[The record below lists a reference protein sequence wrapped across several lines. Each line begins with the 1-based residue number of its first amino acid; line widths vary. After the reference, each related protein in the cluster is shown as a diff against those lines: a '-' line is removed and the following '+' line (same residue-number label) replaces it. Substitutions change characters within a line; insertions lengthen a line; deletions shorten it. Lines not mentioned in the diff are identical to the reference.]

1 MKRFCYP
8 ALDMSLP
15 RISSVAFRVALAI
28 ALVVTLYLAIT
39 PRIYLA
45 AEILHLKVRHI
56 LAFGTLAF
64 LVDFSF
70 STENFSLKKFL
81 GLMSFGLLIEFIQS
95 FLNYRGPSL
104 LDVVADCVGIAIY
117 WSCYRY
123 LKYVPLLRQR
133 WS

>member
-1 MKRFCYP
+1 
-8 ALDMSLP
+8 MSLP
-15 RISSVAFRVALAI
+15 RISSVAFRVALSI

-45 AEILHLKVRHI
+45 AEILQLKVRHI

-70 STENFSLKKFL
+70 PSEEFSLRKFL
-81 GLMSFGLLIEFIQS
+81 WLLSFGLLIEFIQH
-95 FLNYRGPSL
+95 FLSYRGPSL
-104 LDVVADCVGIAIY
+104 LDVVADCAGVALY
-117 WSCYRY
+117 CLFYRV
-123 LKYVPLLRQR
+123 LKYVPLFRQR